1 MSIHQVF
8 PQQYQAQLDQKVDKI
23 KTAFDH
29 FNLPE
34 IEVFASPSS
43 HYRLRAEFKIWHED
57 GRAHYAM
64 FEPGERKRPF
74 IIDSFPVASHKINE
88 LMPLLLTAINE
99 QPILRQRLFQ
109 MEFLTTLSGDALV
122 SLIYHKKLDD
132 DWEDAA
138 RALAQ
143 SLNLAMVGRSRKQKR
158 VIGRD
163 FVLEE
168 LQVGATTFR
177 YQQVET
183 GFTQPNGR
191 VCEKMLTWAVEKS
204 RGFSGDLLELYCGN
218 GNFTLPLSQN
228 FDRVLATELA
238 KSSLASARYNQ
249 TLNNVE
255 NLTLVRMSSED
266 FSQALD
272 KVRPFNRLKDI
283 DLDSYRF
290 STIFVDPPRAGLD
303 DHTTAVTQRFDN
315 IMYVS
320 CNPETLRHN
329 LASITQS
336 HEITHF
342 AVFDQFPYTP
352 HLECGVILKQ
362 RR

>member
-8 PQQYQAQLDQKVDKI
+8 PQQYQQQLEQKVNEI
-23 KTAFDH
+23 KATFSH
-29 FNLPE
+29 FNLPD
-34 IEVFASPSS
+34 IDVFASPTS
-43 HYRLRAEFKIWHED
+43 HYRMRAEFRIWHQD

-64 FEPGERKRPF
+64 FEPGERKQPF
-74 IIDSFPVASHKINE
+74 VIDSFPVASHKINE
-88 LMPLLLTAINE
+88 LMPQLLAAINE
-99 QPILRQRLFQ
+99 QPILHERLFQ

-132 DWEDAA
+132 TWEAA
-138 RALAQ
+138 ASALAQ
-143 SLNLAMVGRSRKQKR
+143 SLDLAMVGRSRKQKQ

-163 FVLEE
+163 FVVEE
-168 LQVGATTFR
+168 LQVGERTFR

-183 GFTQPNGR
+183 GFTQPNAR

-204 RGFSGDLLELYCGN
+204 QNFSGDLLELYCGN

-249 TLNNVE
+249 ALNKVE

-266 FSQALD
+266 FAQALD
-272 KVRPFNRLKDI
+272 KVRPFKRLKDI
-283 DLDSYRF
+283 DLDSYGF

-303 DHTTAVTQRFDN
+303 DHTVAVTQRFDN
-315 IMYVS
+315 IVYVS
-320 CNPETLRHN
+320 CNPETLRRN
-329 LASITQS
+329 LESITQS
-336 HEITHF
+336 HDISHF

-352 HLECGVILKQ
+352 HLECGVVLK

>member
-1 MSIHQVF
+1 MSIHQVY
-8 PQQYQAQLDQKVDKI
+8 PEQYQQQLSEKVSEI
-23 KTAFDH
+23 KATFGH
-29 FNLPE
+29 FQLPE
-34 IEVFASPSS
+34 IEVYASPAS
-43 HYRLRAEFKIWHED
+43 HYRMRAEFKIWHQE
-57 GRAHYAM
+57 GQAHYAM
-64 FEPGERKRPF
+64 FEPGERKRP
-74 IIDSFPVASHKINE
+74 ILIDSFPVASHKINE
-88 LMPLLLTAINE
+88 LMPRLMAAINE
-99 QPILRQRLFQ
+99 QSVLRQRLFQ

-122 SLIYHKKLDD
+122 SLIYHRKLDD
-132 DWEDAA
+132 AWEAA
-138 RALAQ
+138 ATALAQ
-143 SLNLAMVGRSRKQKR
+143 SLDLSIVGRSRKQKR

-163 FVLEE
+163 YVIEE
-168 LQVGATTFR
+168 LRVGERSFR

-183 GFTQPNGR
+183 GFTQPNAR

-204 RGFSGDLLELYCGN
+204 QDFSGDLLELYCGN

-249 TLNNVE
+249 VLNDVE
-255 NLTLVRMSSED
+255 NVTLVRMSSED
-266 FSQALD
+266 FAQALD

-315 IMYVS
+315 ILYVS
-320 CNPETLRHN
+320 CNPDTLRNN
-329 LASITQS
+329 LERITQS
-336 HEITHF
+336 HDIIHF

-352 HLECGVILKQ
+352 HLECGVVL
-362 RR
+362 RRR